1 MFDNVGSKIKAL
13 ASFFCWGGIIASVI
27 GGIIVITLDEDLVW
41 TGLAVII
48 IGSLLSWVSSFVLYG
63 FGELVV
69 NSAIIAGKEGKIVVG
84 GQSGNAGICVFGK
97 CGGAGK
103 VGRADVRGA
112 GGPYG
117 RAAGKNGRESGRKRR
132 GGNARAE

>member
-41 TGLAVII
+41 AGLAVII

-69 NSAIIAGKEGKIVVG
+69 NSAIIVVG
-84 GQSGNAGICVFGK
+84 GQSGNTVAPQNKSEKITALNNLK
-97 CGGAGK
+97 A
-103 VGRADVRGA
+103 RGLISEEEYSRKLA
-112 GGPYG
+112 EL
-117 RAAGKNGRESGRKRR
+117 ESKR
-132 GGNARAE
+132 

>member
-69 NSAIIAGKEGKIVVG
+69 NSAIIAGKEGQIVVG
-84 GQSGNAGICVFGK
+84 GQSGNAVAPQNKSEKITALNNLK
-97 CGGAGK
+97 A
-103 VGRADVRGA
+103 RGLISEEEYSRKLA
-112 GGPYG
+112 EL
-117 RAAGKNGRESGRKRR
+117 ESKR
-132 GGNARAE
+132 

>member
-27 GGIIVITLDEDLVW
+27 GGIIIGGIIVITLDEDLVW
-41 TGLAVII
+41 AGLAVII

-84 GQSGNAGICVFGK
+84 GQSGNTVAPQNKSEKITALNNLK
-97 CGGAGK
+97 A
-103 VGRADVRGA
+103 RGLISEEEYSRKLA
-112 GGPYG
+112 EL
-117 RAAGKNGRESGRKRR
+117 ESKR
-132 GGNARAE
+132 

>member
-1 MFDNVGSKIKAL
+1 MFANVGSKIKAL

-41 TGLAVII
+41 AGLAVII

-69 NSAIIAGKEGKIVVG
+69 NSAIIAGK
-84 GQSGNAGICVFGK
+84 
-97 CGGAGK
+97 
-103 VGRADVRGA
+103 RADDSVQHPNTVA
-112 GGPYG
+112 PQDKNEKI
-117 RAAGKNGRESGRKRR
+117 AALNNLKAKGLISEDEYSRKLAELESKR
-132 GGNARAE
+132 